1 MNKFKLYPPIFA
13 DVMSKIERSRK
24 LLNVTANANLK
35 ELKSA
40 YRNLMKDF
48 HPDKFQ
54 DNEEEKK
61 AAEDK
66 SKKII
71 DAYHFLVSIA
81 PETAEANLA
90 QYNAT
95 INDAG
100 ILDFNYK
107 DKIEV
112 LTIEFSDG
120 ATYEYHGVPKSAYK
134 NLCNAPSVTR
144 FARRHIC
151 NTYVYRST
159 SKLVAD

>member
-1 MNKFKLYPPIFA
+1 
-13 DVMSKIERSRK
+13 MSKIERSRK
-24 LLNVTANANLK
+24 LLSVSASADLK

>member
-1 MNKFKLYPPIFA
+1 
-13 DVMSKIERSRK
+13 MSKIERSRK
-24 LLNVTANANLK
+24 LLGVTATADLK
-35 ELKSA
+35 ELKTG

-54 DNEEEKK
+54 DNEDEKK
-61 AAEDK
+61 AAEEK

-81 PETAEANLA
+81 PETREANLS
-90 QYNAT
+90 QYEIT

-100 ILDFNYK
+100 IDDFQYK

-120 ATYEYHGVPKSAYK
+120 NTYEYHGVPKSAYK
-134 NLCNAPSVTR
+134 NLCSAPSVAR

-159 SKLVAD
+159 SKLVAE

>member
-1 MNKFKLYPPIFA
+1 
-13 DVMSKIERSRK
+13 MSKIERSRK
-24 LLNVTANANLK
+24 LLGVTASADLK
-35 ELKSA
+35 ELKTG
-40 YRNLMKDF
+40 YRTLMKDF

-61 AAEDK
+61 HAEEK

-81 PETAEANLA
+81 PETTEANLV
-90 QYNAT
+90 QYEAT
-95 INDAG
+95 INEAG

-120 ATYEYHGVPKSAYK
+120 NTYEYHGVPKSAYK

-151 NTYVYRST
+151 KTYVYRST

>member
-1 MNKFKLYPPIFA
+1 
-13 DVMSKIERSRK
+13 MSKIERSRK
-24 LLNVTANANLK
+24 LLGVSASADLK
-35 ELKSA
+35 VLKTG

-61 AAEDK
+61 AAEEK

-81 PETAEANLA
+81 PETIEANLV
-90 QYNAT
+90 QYDTT
-95 INDAG
+95 INEAS
-100 ILDFNYK
+100 ILDFHYK
-107 DKIEV
+107 DKVEV

-120 ATYEYHGVPKSAYK
+120 NTYEYYEVPKSAYK
-134 NLCNAPSVTR
+134 NLCNAPSIAR

-151 NTYVYRST
+151 KTYIYRST